1 MEAMKLPNGRT
12 IVTTIALASIVLTGF
27 APKANAHPHDIL
39 AQCQLPDGS
48 WVMCDQTV
56 HDTLTGK
63 HVKKPSRGK
72 PGNLTTA
79 PRAK

>member
-1 MEAMKLPNGRT
+1 MKSG
-12 IVTTIALASIVLTGF
+12 IGKKIIAAIALAAVAVTGL
-27 APKANAHPHDIL
+27 APKASAHPHDIL

-48 WVMCDQTV
+48 WVMCDQTA

-63 HVKKPSRGK
+63 HVKKPSKGR

-79 PRAK
+79 PRAR

>member
-1 MEAMKLPNGRT
+1 MTLGFGRKLIT
-12 IVTTIALASIVLTGF
+12 AVALAGIIVPGL
-27 APKANAHPHDIL
+27 APSANAHPHDIL

-63 HVKKPSRGK
+63 HVKKTSKGR

-79 PRAK
+79 PRAR